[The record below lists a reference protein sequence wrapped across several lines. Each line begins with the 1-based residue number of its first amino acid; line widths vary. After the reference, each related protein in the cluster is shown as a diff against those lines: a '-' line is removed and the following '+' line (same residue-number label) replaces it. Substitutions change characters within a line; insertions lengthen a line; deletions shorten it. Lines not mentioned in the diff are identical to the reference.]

1 MNEWGENKMVHI
13 GYKLSS
19 EDTNPVNL
27 VKYAKQ
33 AEMAGFSFAMISD
46 HYHPWVNKQNQ
57 SPFVWSTLG
66 GILFITKNM
75 GIGTAVTCPT
85 IRIHP
90 AIIAQAAAITAFMM
104 EGRFMLGVGSG
115 ENLNEHILGDHW
127 PAAPI
132 RIEMLEEAISI
143 IQMLW
148 KGDMCN
154 FRGKYYTVEN
164 TQIYTLPSKL
174 PPILMSADGELAAET
189 AGRIADGLI
198 IPGIRNNIVN
208 IFKKAG
214 GEGKPCYAEASV
226 CWAKDEWYAKSIA
239 YEYWP
244 ILANK
249 NGLNW
254 EIKTPKYFEELA
266 KMTDPETLSSEIVC
280 GNDPEKHIDEIKRF
294 IDAGY
299 DHVFVHQLGPQ
310 QKGFIDFY
318 KDEVLPEF
326 Q

>member
-1 MNEWGENKMVHI
+1 MVHI

-19 EDTNPVNL
+19 EDTNPLNL

-33 AEMAGFSFAMISD
+33 AEDAGFTFGMISD
-46 HYHPWVNKQNQ
+46 HYHPWVHKQNE

-66 GILFITKNM
+66 GISLTTHNLA
-75 GIGTAVTCPT
+75 IGTAVTCPT

-90 AIIAQAAAITAFMM
+90 AIIAQAAATTASMM

-132 RIEMLEEAISI
+132 RIEMLEEAVAI
-143 IQMLW
+143 IRMLW
-148 KGDMCN
+148 NGEMCN
-154 FRGKYYTVEN
+154 FSGKYYTVEN

-174 PPILMSADGELAAET
+174 PSILMSADGELAAET

-198 IPGIRNNIVN
+198 TPGIKNNIVN
-208 IFKKAG
+208 IFKKTG

-226 CWAKDEWYAKSIA
+226 CWAKDEEYAKNIA

-254 EIKTPKYFEELA
+254 EIKTPKYFQELA
-266 KMTDPETLSSEIVC
+266 KMTDPESLTREIAC
-280 GNDPEKHIDEIKRF
+280 GNDPEEHIAEIKRF
-294 IDAGY
+294 IKAGY
-299 DHVFVHQLGPQ
+299 DHVFIHQLGPQ
-310 QKGFIDFY
+310 QEGFIEFY
-318 KDEVLPEF
+318 KEEVLPEF
-326 Q
+326 Y

>member
-1 MNEWGENKMVHI
+1 MVRI

-19 EDTNPVNL
+19 EDTSPVNL

-33 AEMAGFSFAMISD
+33 AESAGFSFAMISD
-46 HYHPWVNKQNQ
+46 HYHPWVGKQNQ

-66 GILFITKNM
+66 GISLTTDNLN
-75 GIGTAVTCPT
+75 IGTAVTCPT

-90 AIIAQAAAITAFMM
+90 AIIAQAAATTATMM
-104 EGRFMLGVGSG
+104 DGRFMLGLGSG

-127 PAAPI
+127 PAAPT

-143 IQMLW
+143 IRMLW

-154 FRGKYYTVEN
+154 FSGKYYTLEN
-164 TQIYTLPSKL
+164 TRIYTLPSKQ

-198 IPGIRNNIVN
+198 TPGIRDNIVK
-208 IFKKAG
+208 IFKRTG

-226 CWAKDEWYAKSIA
+226 CWAQDEEYAKNIA

-254 EIKTPKYFEELA
+254 EIKTPKYFEEIA
-266 KMTDPETLSSEIVC
+266 KMTDPETLTSEIVC

-294 IDAGY
+294 IAAGY

-310 QKGFIDFY
+310 QVGFIDFY

-326 Q
+326 R

>member
-1 MNEWGENKMVHI
+1 MVQI

-19 EDTNPVNL
+19 EDTNPTNL
-27 VKYAKQ
+27 VKYAKK
-33 AEMAGFSFAMISD
+33 AENAGFNFAIISN
-46 HYHPWVNKQNQ
+46 HYHPWVSKQDQ

-66 GILFITKNM
+66 GISQVTNNIN
-75 GIGTAVTCPT
+75 IGTAVTCPT

-90 AIIAQAAAITAFMM
+90 AIIAQAAATTASMM
-104 EGRFMLGVGSG
+104 EDRFMLGVGSG

-127 PAAPI
+127 PPAPT
-132 RIEMLEEAISI
+132 RIEMLEEAIYI
-143 IQMLW
+143 IRMLFQ
-148 KGDMCN
+148 GDIHN
-154 FRGKYYTVEN
+154 FKGKYYTIEN
-164 TQIYTLPSKL
+164 TQIYSLPNKI

-198 IPGIRNNIVN
+198 TPGIRSNIVE
-208 IFKKAG
+208 IFKKNG

-226 CWAKDEWYAKSIA
+226 CWDHDEDKAQELT

-254 EIKTPKYFEELA
+254 EIQTPKYFEELA
-266 KMTDPETLSSEIVC
+266 KMTDPKTVTQGVAC
-280 GNDPEKHIDEIKRF
+280 GNDPQKHINEINKF
-294 IDAGY
+294 IEAGY
-299 DHVFVHQLGPQ
+299 DHIFIHQLGPKQ
-310 QKGFIDFY
+310 EGFIDFY
-318 KDEVLPEF
+318 KDEILPEY